1 MCGRCCTVAAVE
13 LDLRRQEQAE
23 SYAEQVGETDRART
37 SGPGSPNRNDHGNLH
52 LLLRETRNSG
62 FGKLQFPDDA
72 NMRLSHETIY
82 RSLHVQD
89 AVACGGAG
97 QIPADR
103 ACAPQDSTHD
113 RTAWAPSPEWSV
125 WLGLWD
131 PPEVSRTSWLSAMR
145 RRPCPMRTLRR
156 WGQRRRPPRW
166 AISRRSTPGP
176 RRVPKV
182 NGEVFSRIRAKRL
195 GRLRGPPALARVVG
209 RVGRPGRP
217 RRVGAGEHGPDHRP
231 AVVV

>member
-1 MCGRCCTVAAVE
+1 MAAVE

-89 AVACGGAG
+89 AVACGGSWSNTCGPGVRSARLDARPNCVGAFAG
-97 QIPADR
+97 MVGVARSVGSARGFTNVVVVCDEAQAMSDEDLE
-103 ACAPQDSTHD
+103 ALGSATSAAP
-113 RTAWAPSPEWSV
+113 
-125 WLGLWD
+125 LGD
-131 PPEVSRTSWLSAMR
+131 QQKIYTGTPPG
-145 RRPCPMRTLRR
+145 PK
-156 WGQRRRPPRW
+156 GQRRGLLPYPGQAPWTAPRP
-166 AISRRSTPGP
+166 AGPGT
-176 RRVPKV
+176 
-182 NGEVFSRIRAKRL
+182 S
-195 GRLRGPPALARVVG
+195 
-209 RVGRPGRP
+209 GRPSRTTWTTATCGR
-217 RRVGAGEHGPDHRP
+217 R
-231 AVVV
+231 

>member
-1 MCGRCCTVAAVE
+1 VAAVE

-131 PPEVSRTSWLSAMR
+131 PARGFTNVVVVCDEAQAMSDEDLEALGSATSAAPLGDQQKIYTGT
-145 RRPCPMRTLRR
+145 PPGPK
-156 WGQRRRPPRW
+156 GQRRGLLPYPGQAPWTAPRP
-166 AISRRSTPGP
+166 AGPGT
-176 RRVPKV
+176 
-182 NGEVFSRIRAKRL
+182 S
-195 GRLRGPPALARVVG
+195 
-209 RVGRPGRP
+209 GRPSRTTWTTATCGR
-217 RRVGAGEHGPDHRP
+217 R
-231 AVVV
+231 